1 MTAANVDVD
10 KENTSSPRERY
21 QRSLNQLRVGSGADP
36 ANMFRNEEYEA
47 KIAAVQAEFNALLTQ
62 KASSI
67 SYKARDDL
75 GMDTFYQVMGEFYD
89 TSNNRKHESPTRRL
103 MDQQANAW

>member
-1 MTAANVDVD
+1 
-10 KENTSSPRERY
+10 
-21 QRSLNQLRVGSGADP
+21 
-36 ANMFRNEEYEA
+36 MFRNEEYEA